1 MKGFTGF
8 MLSYIFG
15 IKILGTVEIGDIF
28 IFIDESKNP
37 FTDKINYKKVIDI
50 KDGFVKYASYS
61 EISKEFC
68 YEHSSDIR
76 GFLTFNVKTDRFKG

>member
-15 IKILGTVEIGDIF
+15 IKILGTIEIGDIF

-61 EISKEFC
+61 EISKAFC
-68 YEHSSDIR
+68 YENSMELR
-76 GFLTFNVKTDRFKG
+76 TFLGLNVKTDRFKG